1 MTPTGKKVNPKTV
14 GSESE
19 QIQQKRIE
27 AERLKAE
34 KKLME
39 DTLKSVL
46 NQEFVQDDNADILRA
61 ENVELASA
69 EWVNKTYLSNSYM
82 IPYNDSKM
90 MDMSSIIAI
99 AVSMCGKKLV
109 SRNAIITTMAI
120 ETGKSYIYKD
130 GKPLNYSTTSSLS
143 GFASVRDSGVPG
155 KLTSASGYCQVIRT
169 TGVPYLKIYASEKKK
184 TGRAPKTG
192 YARTQFGDGWS
203 KTGNCDTRNIILHRD
218 LTDITM
224 ANECTIAS
232 GILQDPYTGETIHFS
247 SADSSAVQID
257 HIVALSDAWQKG
269 AQQLTKEQRQQLAN
283 DPLELLAVDGPANQ
297 QKGDGDAATWLPKN
311 KAFRCTYIERQVIV
325 KQKYSLWVTDAEK
338 TAMIDVLKSCT
349 NS

>member
-1 MTPTGKKVNPKTV
+1 MRYRRVVFSLIFTLIILGVSAAVAPEIIEEQATKPTSYQTISDTPLPADATAALKTL
-14 GSESE
+14 E
-19 QIQQKRIE
+19 
-27 AERLKAE
+27 
-34 KKLME
+34 
-39 DTLKSVL
+39 
-46 NQEFVQDDNADILRA
+46 
-61 ENVELASA
+61 ELPI
-69 EWVNKTYLSNSYM
+69 K
-82 IPYNDSKM
+82 
-90 MDMSSIIAI
+90 
-99 AVSMCGKKLV
+99 
-109 SRNAIITTMAI
+109 
-120 ETGKSYIYKD
+120 
-130 GKPLNYSTTSSLS
+130 
-143 GFASVRDSGVPG
+143 
-155 KLTSASGYCQVIRT
+155 
-169 TGVPYLKIYASEKKK
+169 
-184 TGRAPKTG
+184 GRAPKTG
-192 YARTQFGDGWS
+192 YSRAQFGDGWAS
-203 KTGNCDTRNIILHRD
+203 VNGCTTRQIILHRD